1 MGKRKLPILVFGL
14 LLGGILFGATFSR
27 AEVKTVKHSYKNI
40 YTQKYQKEAL
50 SQLTKWKKTKRTIS
64 KPLLV
69 KNPFGTMS
77 TSIYFYGV
85 SDKPYYVNCTI
96 TAGGSETITRRLKND
111 GKNQLTTKHE
121 YLITGLVAGKKN
133 TVKLQFYDENQVL
146 KKEYKFSVKIKTDK
160 VIPKITKVKKGS
172 SKAQVS
178 PGFYAMFGHDKSKA
192 TNIYYYD
199 NKGANRGRTPLNGY
213 RTDRILTIGNNWVFS
228 YDLDKLAVMNRLGRI
243 VKTITLKGYQLH
255 HDFMYDSQHKKL
267 LCLVNDK
274 KKNTIEDV
282 VISVDLKT
290 KKVKKLIDFATLM
303 SSARKKHVQ
312 RKGGKNT
319 YGGTELDWLH
329 LNSLDLINDGELIV
343 SSREESSLIK
353 VKNIYYKPKIDY
365 IIHSGTFYNNTK
377 LKKYL
382 LKRVGK
388 SFVGHAGQHTI
399 TVEKDSSLP
408 EGQYYLYMY
417 NNNFGSAKTLP
428 KFNWKKYKG
437 VGGYWKGSASYYY
450 KYLVDEKKD
459 TYKLVQKF
467 SVPYSSVVSGVQHY
481 YGNITSNSGMNH
493 SFGEYDSQGKMIRTF
508 KYKAKRYAYRVM
520 KYDFDIFYYFPSAE
534 DTSTTTTTPAATP
547 TATPTPVATPTAAPT
562 PVPAG

>member
-1 MGKRKLPILVFGL
+1 MGERKIRILILGL
-14 LLGGILFGATFSR
+14 LLGGSLFYATNSR
-27 AEVKTVKHSYKNI
+27 AEIKTMKHSYKNV

-50 SQLTKWKKTKRTIS
+50 SQLEKWKKKKRTIS
-64 KPLLV
+64 NPLMI

-77 TSIYFYGV
+77 TSIYYYGK
-85 SDKPYYVNCTI
+85 SDKAYYVNCTVS
-96 TAGGSETITRRLKND
+96 ASGAETISRRLKNS
-111 GKNQLTTKHE
+111 GKNQLTTEHE
-121 YLITGLVAGKKN
+121 YLITGLAAGKTN
-133 TVKLQFYDENQVL
+133 HIQLQFYDENNVL
-146 KKEYKFSVKIKTDK
+146 KKEIKYKVKIKKDN

-172 SKAQVS
+172 SKEPVS
-178 PGFYAMFGHDKSKA
+178 QGIYAMFGHDKSKA

-199 NKGANRGRTPLNGY
+199 NKGVNRGRTPLNGY
-213 RTDRILTIGNNWVFS
+213 RTDRILTIDGKWVFS
-228 YDLDKLAVMNRLGRI
+228 YDLDKIVVMNRLGRV

-255 HDFMYDSQHKKL
+255 HDFMYDEQHKKL

-282 VISVDLKT
+282 VISVNLDT
-290 KKVKKLIDFATLM
+290 KKVKKLIDFSSLM

-329 LNSLDLINDGELIV
+329 LNSLDLIKDGELIV

-353 VKNIYYKPKIDY
+353 VKNIYTKPKIDY

-399 TVEKDSSLP
+399 TVEKDDSLP
-408 EGQYYLYMY
+408 SGQYYLYLY

-437 VGGYWKGSASYYY
+437 VGGYRKGKASYYY
-450 KYLVDEKKD
+450 KYLVDEKKN
-459 TYKLVQKF
+459 TYKLIQKF

-481 YGNITSNSGMNH
+481 DNNITFSSGMNH
-493 SFGEYDSQGKMIRTF
+493 TFGEYDKNGKMIRIFT
-508 KYKAKRYAYRVM
+508 YKAKRYAYRVM
-520 KYDFDIFYYFPSAE
+520 KYNFDIFYKLPDDSE
-534 DTSTTTTTPAATP
+534 KEQENKQENEQGNEQEKPQI
-547 TATPTPVATPTAAPT
+547 
-562 PVPAG
+562 